1 MDDMALGAHLFPD
14 RLSQPPFSV
23 LELVLDVLYLYTRR
37 AADYWRSGFAWVAGT
52 DTVAAQT
59 MNDEGA
65 FGFRQ
70 TGKASPFSSADEKH
84 EASYQKNH
92 FNHCNKD
99 LLRKTIYDFLAK
111 E

>member
-1 MDDMALGAHLFPD
+1 
-14 RLSQPPFSV
+14 
-23 LELVLDVLYLYTRR
+23 
-37 AADYWRSGFAWVAGT
+37 
-52 DTVAAQT
+52 